1 MEDTLTIAIL
11 TMGGLSLFFA
21 AFLAIADKK
30 LRVDENPLIG
40 KIVDL
45 LPGANCG
52 GCGFAG
58 CYDYATKVVEGKA
71 SPTGCPVNTSEN
83 NIEIGKLM
91 GIEVDTKVKMVARVL
106 CNGGN
111 AEANYKMTEYY
122 GPMSCATM
130 DILSGGEKLCFYGC
144 LGAGDCVSACPFNA
158 IFINP
163 NGLPVV
169 IDELCTGCGL
179 CAKACPRD
187 VIEIH
192 PIDRNIFIFCKNHDD
207 PKTSTQVC
215 KVACTGCGTCARK
228 SQGAIQVE
236 NYLGKIDYA
245 IMDQVGRAPIELC
258 RTGALKQIT
267 NNGNAN

>member
-1 MEDTLTIAIL
+1 MENTLLLAIL

-21 AFLAIADKK
+21 IFLAIADKK
-30 LRVDENPLIG
+30 LRVEENPLIG
-40 KIVDL
+40 KINEF

-58 CYDYATKVVEGKA
+58 CYAFATSVVEGKA
-71 SPTGCPVNTSEN
+71 SPTGCPVNDSDN
-83 NIEIGKLM
+83 NVEIGKLM
-91 GIEVDTKVKMVARVL
+91 GMEVDSSTKMVARVL
-106 CNGGN
+106 CSGGN
-111 AEANYKMTEYY
+111 AEANFKMTEYY

-144 LGAGDCVSACPFNA
+144 LGGGDCVVACPFNA
-158 IFINP
+158 IFMNENAI
-163 NGLPVV
+163 PVV

-192 PIDRNIFIFCKNHDD
+192 PIDRDTFIFCKNHDD

-215 KVACTGCGTCARK
+215 KVACSGCGSCARK
-228 SQGAIQVE
+228 SDGAIIVSD
-236 NYLGKIDYA
+236 YLGKIDYGVLER
-245 IMDQVGRAPIELC
+245 VGKAPIEFC
-258 RTGALKQIT
+258 KTGALKQIKQ
-267 NNGNAN
+267 NGNFN